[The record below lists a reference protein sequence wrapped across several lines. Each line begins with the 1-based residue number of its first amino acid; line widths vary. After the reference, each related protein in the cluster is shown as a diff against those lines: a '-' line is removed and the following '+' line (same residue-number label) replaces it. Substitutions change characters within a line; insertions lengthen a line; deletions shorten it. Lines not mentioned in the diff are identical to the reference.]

1 MVILACSAI
10 LQQPYRS
17 RQRSRSH
24 RSKGH
29 DMIRMATVEQ
39 ALALIAEQAG
49 ARRLGPESIPL
60 AAAHGRIL
68 AEPVVAQVS
77 QPPADVSAMDG
88 YAVRHADMKLGA
100 SLKVTGES
108 RAGVPFTGKLEAGE
122 AIRIFTGAHVPPG
135 ADHILIQEDTRREGD
150 TVLVTFEQPKPENI
164 RRAGMDFGRGAV
176 LVPAGHAMT
185 EGAISLA
192 AAGNAGHVTVS
203 KSPRIGVLANGD
215 ELVAPGSDLT
225 TSQIVNSIQP
235 ALLALLRRWG
245 ADAIDLGV
253 SRDTEQDVR
262 ARLSV
267 PCDVIVSIGG
277 ASVGDYD
284 VVRSAFAADGF
295 VPVFEKVAVK
305 PGKPT
310 WFSAKDATLALG
322 LPGNPAAA
330 MVTAQLF
337 LRPLI
342 SALTSERP
350 VDPSRQRAHTL
361 TPLPATSGREEYLRA
376 VLTLD
381 AEGRA
386 HIRAAENQDSSLLSP
401 FLTANALIRRPPK
414 TAPASVGDLVDVVRL
429 G

>member
-1 MVILACSAI
+1 
-10 LQQPYRS
+10 
-17 RQRSRSH
+17 
-24 RSKGH
+24 
-29 DMIRMATVEQ
+29 MIRMATVEQ

-49 ARRLGPESIPL
+49 ARLLGPESIAL
-60 AAAHGRIL
+60 AAAYGRIL

-88 YAVRHADMKLGA
+88 YAVRHADMKMGA
-100 SLKVTGES
+100 RLQVSGES
-108 RAGVPFTGKLEAGE
+108 RAGVPFSGSLAAGQ

-135 ADHILIQEDTRREGD
+135 ADHILIQEDTNREAD
-150 TVLVTFEQPKPENI
+150 AVIVTFEQPKPENI
-164 RRAGMDFGRGAV
+164 RRAGMDFAKGTV

-192 AAGNAGHVTVS
+192 AAGNCGRVTVR
-203 KSPRIGVLANGD
+203 KAPRIGVLANGD
-215 ELVAPGSDLT
+215 ELAEAGSDLAPG
-225 TSQIVNSIQP
+225 QVVNSIQP
-235 ALLALLRRWG
+235 ALIALIRRWG
-245 ADAIDLGV
+245 ATPVDLGM
-253 SRDTEQDVR
+253 SHDDETDVR
-262 ARLSV
+262 KRLSA

-284 VVRSAFAADGF
+284 VVRAAFAADGF
-295 VPVFEKVAVK
+295 VPIFEKVAVK

-310 WFSAKDATLALG
+310 WFSAKHATLALG

-342 SALTSERP
+342 AALTATADRDAHP
-350 VDPSRQRAHTL
+350 QRAHTL
-361 TPLPATSGREEYLRA
+361 TPLPASGGREEYLRA

-386 HIRAAENQDSSLLSP
+386 KVRAAENQDSSMLSP
-401 FLTANALIRRPPK
+401 FLTANALIRRPIK
-414 TAPASVGDLVDVVRL
+414 SPAAQPGDLIDIVVL
-429 G
+429 K